1 METVEAIIAD
11 TEGSWKTL
19 FKEMI
24 VSMIATNKNELL
36 WYANFLSR
44 CEYAFHFNK
53 SFVSAVYFNGNN
65 FVIVI
70 NPLILG
76 LIHKDQVIAILKH
89 SAGHMINHHFIRN
102 LKDESIDKEIIE
114 TAKDIVIN
122 GSREVPYIQDLPTT
136 GKYKNATLK
145 TLFYQTLTEK
155 YGIENYETGRA
166 FEYYVELIL
175 AREQEEEDSD
185 EENTSCSSSLGN
197 DAFDEEE
204 TEMPSDASAKNH
216 ENSSPSQNGEEEHPE
231 EEPQSAS
238 NHENSEINALPKR
251 TLEALNKG
259 ECNLDSHSFGEELQA
274 QVELDDGLL
283 ESFMN
288 STLQEMIEESTSF
301 ARGFTPSEAIEALHR
316 IEKRRSHKDWQKIFN
331 KRVRNALSN
340 ALRYREPNKARQHP
354 IYQDD
359 LDLYGYSP
367 SKKPKLGV
375 VLDVSGSVDEELL
388 TALMSEIQ
396 AIQRKYAI
404 KSVTLVQVDAKVQTV
419 DKFAVY
425 DKVILRAG
433 NGGTVM
439 EPGFKALLHQSSR
452 NIPNI
457 IICATD
463 GETEKS
469 FETLKIPSK
478 VQVIWLV
485 AKEGK
490 LAFDTT
496 KYPKQ
501 QMQVIGF
508 LG

>member
-1 METVEAIIAD
+1 LKPNQNPIYSMETVEAIIAD

-185 EENTSCSSSLGN
+185 EENASCSSSLGN
-197 DAFDEEE
+197 DAPLMKGRQRCPQMLQPRIMK
-204 TEMPSDASAKNH
+204 TVHPLKMVKRSILKKNPNQHQTMKIAK
-216 ENSSPSQNGEEEHPE
+216 
-231 EEPQSAS
+231 
-238 NHENSEINALPKR
+238 
-251 TLEALNKG
+251 
-259 ECNLDSHSFGEELQA
+259 
-274 QVELDDGLL
+274 
-283 ESFMN
+283 
-288 STLQEMIEESTSF
+288 STLY
-301 ARGFTPSEAIEALHR
+301 L
-316 IEKRRSHKDWQKIFN
+316 K
-331 KRVRNALSN
+331 
-340 ALRYREPNKARQHP
+340 EP
-354 IYQDD
+354 
-359 LDLYGYSP
+359 
-367 SKKPKLGV
+367 
-375 VLDVSGSVDEELL
+375 
-388 TALMSEIQ
+388 
-396 AIQRKYAI
+396 
-404 KSVTLVQVDAKVQTV
+404 
-419 DKFAVY
+419 
-425 DKVILRAG
+425 
-433 NGGTVM
+433 
-439 EPGFKALLHQSSR
+439 
-452 NIPNI
+452 
-457 IICATD
+457 
-463 GETEKS
+463 
-469 FETLKIPSK
+469 
-478 VQVIWLV
+478 
-485 AKEGK
+485 
-490 LAFDTT
+490 
-496 KYPKQ
+496 
-501 QMQVIGF
+501 
-508 LG
+508 